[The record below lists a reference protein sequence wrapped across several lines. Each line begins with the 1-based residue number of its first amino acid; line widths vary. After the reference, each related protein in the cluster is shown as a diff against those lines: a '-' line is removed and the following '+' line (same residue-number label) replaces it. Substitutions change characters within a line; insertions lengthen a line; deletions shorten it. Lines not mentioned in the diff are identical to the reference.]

1 MAIRSYKY
9 TVGTS
14 PTLMGVFDSD
24 LNNGLTVWLYAD
36 SGGHNVWLGDSGVSA
51 STGYIL
57 QKGVAVGPLGIGK
70 DEQLYAVSDQ
80 VAGVDV
86 RILAIGA

>member
-9 TVGTS
+9 TVSTS
-14 PTLMGVFDSD
+14 PMLMGVFDSD

-51 STGYIL
+51 STGYTL
-57 QKGVAVGPLGIGK
+57 QKGVAVGPLGIGNG
-70 DEQLYAVSDQ
+70 EQIYAVSDQ
-80 VAGVDV
+80 ANGVDV

>member
-9 TVGTS
+9 TVSTS
-14 PTLMGVFDSD
+14 PMLMGVFDSD

-51 STGYIL
+51 SSGYTL
-57 QKGVAVGPLGIGK
+57 QKGVAVGPLGIGMG
-70 DEQLYAVSDQ
+70 EQIYAVSDQ
-80 VAGVDV
+80 ANGVDV

>member
-9 TVGTS
+9 TVSTS
-14 PTLMGVFDSD
+14 PMLMGVFDSD

-36 SGGHNVWLGDSGVSA
+36 AGGHNVWLGDSGVSA